1 MPRSLLTLLR
11 RRLFWLTL
19 LLTVWLLCSGQAPAA
34 AMALTGQGQS
44 LSDRLAAFPQWGT
57 KPALPAA
64 HGDLVYPDWLRGK
77 WQLTSTLVDLAAPLA
92 PNLVSPGFEGNRAQ
106 LGVPVTCPVQFVA
119 APQGSKRGPLGTA
132 QRLIPAVVGSPQ
144 TVADR
149 AFNGFSM
156 ARAYLGT
163 AVQAV
168 KVDPD
173 NPNRQVTLL
182 EGNRQL
188 ESTVTARAVEVPGE
202 AEFITV
208 ERFQQV
214 FRGGV
219 AVPYFNEVETI
230 TAYRRATAGL
240 GGLGLDNRVEADQV
254 TAVYLSPQDPDF
266 LKAQSQPLALY
277 RYQLE
282 LVAHS

>member
-19 LLTVWLLCSGQAPAA
+19 LLTVWLLCSGQAPAG
-34 AMALTGQGQS
+34 AMALKGQGQS
-44 LSDRLAAFPQWGT
+44 LGDRLAAFPQWGT
-57 KPALPAA
+57 KPALPTAQ
-64 HGDLVYPDWLRGK
+64 GDLIYPDWLQGK
-77 WQLTSTLVDLAAPLA
+77 WQLTSTLVDLAAPMA
-92 PNLVSPGFEGNRAQ
+92 PEVVTPGFEGNRAQ
-106 LGVPVTCPVQFVA
+106 LDLPVTCSVQFVA
-119 APQGSKRGPLGTA
+119 APQGARGPLGAA
-132 QRLIPAVVGSPQ
+132 QRLIPAVAGSPQ

-168 KVDPD
+168 KVDPN

-182 EGNRQL
+182 KGDRQL

-219 AVPYFNEVETI
+219 AVPYFNEVEIT
-230 TAYRRATAGL
+230 TAYRRAADDSGARSTDRIG
-240 GGLGLDNRVEADQV
+240 ADQV

-266 LKAQSQPLALY
+266 LKAQNRPVALY
-277 RYQLE
+277 RYRLE
-282 LVAHS
+282 LVPI

>member
-19 LLTVWLLCSGQAPAA
+19 LLTVWLLCSGQAPAGA
-34 AMALTGQGQS
+34 LALTGQGQS
-44 LSDRLAAFPQWGT
+44 LGDRLAAFPQWGT

-64 HGDLVYPDWLRGK
+64 QGDLIYPDWLQGK
-77 WQLTSTLVDLAAPLA
+77 WQLTSTLVDLAAPRA
-92 PNLVSPGFEGNRAQ
+92 PEVVTPGFEGNRAH
-106 LGVPVTCPVQFVA
+106 LGIPVTCSVQFVA
-119 APQGSKRGPLGTA
+119 ASQGAKRGPLGAA
-132 QRLIPAVVGSPQ
+132 QRLIPAVAGSPQ

-149 AFNGFSM
+149 AFNGLSM

-163 AVQAV
+163 VVQAV
-168 KVDPD
+168 KVDPN

-182 EGNRQL
+182 KGDRQL
-188 ESTVTARAVEVPGE
+188 ESTVTARAIEVPGE

-219 AVPYFNEVETI
+219 AAPYFNEVEII
-230 TAYRRATAGL
+230 TAYRRAAVASAGS
-240 GGLGLDNRVEADQV
+240 GFADRVGADQV

-266 LKAQSQPLALY
+266 LKAPNQPVALY
-277 RYQLE
+277 RYRLE
-282 LVAHS
+282 LVLM

>member
-19 LLTVWLLCSGQAPAA
+19 LLTVWLLCSGQAPAG
-34 AMALTGQGQS
+34 AMALKGDQS

-64 HGDLVYPDWLRGK
+64 QGDLIYPDWLRGK
-77 WQLTSTLVDLAAPLA
+77 WQLTSTLVDLAAPMA
-92 PNLVSPGFEGNRAQ
+92 PDLVTPGFEGNRAY
-106 LGVPVTCPVQFVA
+106 LGVPVTCAVQFVI
-119 APQGSKRGPLGTA
+119 APEGARSPLGAA
-132 QRLIPAVVGSPQ
+132 QRLIPAVAGLPQ

-149 AFNGFSM
+149 AFNGLSM

-168 KVDPD
+168 KVDSD

-182 EGNRQL
+182 KGDRQL
-188 ESTVTARAVEVPGE
+188 ESTVTARAVEVPRE

-219 AVPYFNEVETI
+219 AVPYFNEVEIT
-230 TAYRRATAGL
+230 TAYRRAAASEGL
-240 GGLGLDNRVEADQV
+240 SLDNRVWADQV
-254 TAVYLSPQDPDF
+254 TAVYLSPQDPNF
-266 LKAQSQPLALY
+266 LKAQNQPVALY
-277 RYQLE
+277 RYRLE
-282 LVAHS
+282 LVWM